1 MNTDKH
7 GLKKIFCCFNKNRIY
22 DGRGISVHQCPSVAN
37 SGVLG
42 WVLKTKKINSVLSV
56 VKYLGDG
63 RGRLCVF
70 LIYFLIFDI

>member
-7 GLKKIFCCFNKNRIY
+7 GLKKIFCCFNKNRIW
-22 DGRGISVHQCPSVAN
+22 DGKGTSVNQCKSVAN

-56 VKYLGDG
+56 VKYPGVE
-63 RGRLCVF
+63 LCV
-70 LIYFLIFDI
+70 LCG